1 MAIDE
6 VKGPGTGARA
16 IVENSGRVIQ
26 QSGVGDDA
34 GWSNAPFPALVA
46 DADGAVLALNDAARA
61 LFPRAVVG
69 DRLDVGCPSWLARA
83 HDEVTGRPDRP
94 AEPVRG
100 AVARRSFEARPVD
113 DRGAVVWWLVEDTDA
128 RLAREELR
136 VERER
141 AALLGRMSSALST
154 SLHPERCA
162 EVTARLAA
170 EHLADAAVVIAP
182 ARSGEHPVTHCVRDG
197 APTHSTP
204 AFDPYDV
211 PGLGEALQGF
221 PPVPSRWLD
230 PSSAP
235 GWLVPDGFGE
245 VASIVVTPLPG
256 HGVPAGALVLLRGA
270 GRPGFTEEEER
281 FARMFAARAGAAISA
296 ARMFAQQGAI
306 TDALMR
312 DLLPPVLQQIGG
324 VEYAGRYRASVDT
337 ERIGGDFYD
346 VHPAAGADDEDGE
359 ALAVLGDVCGKGLEA
374 AVLTGKVRTTLHALL
389 PLASDHQQ
397 VLNLLNNALLTSR
410 NSRFVTLVLASVR
423 RVGAHVRVRLTS
435 GGHLPPL
442 VLRAN
447 GEVREVATSGTL
459 VGVLPEITSTTADVT
474 LAPGETCLLYTDGI
488 TEALGGPMGDE
499 MFGEQRLRDA
509 LVDCAGMPADAI
521 VEHVHM
527 LASHWVGTGE
537 HDDIAV
543 LAITAP
549 RGRHL
554 TAVDGHGPGRYT
566 A

>member
-1 MAIDE
+1 ME
-6 VKGPGTGARA
+6 
-16 IVENSGRVIQ
+16 
-26 QSGVGDDA
+26 
-34 GWSNAPFPALVA
+34 
-46 DADGAVLALNDAARA
+46 
-61 LFPRAVVG
+61 
-69 DRLDVGCPSWLARA
+69 VGCPPWLARA
-83 HDEVTGRPDRP
+83 HQDFPGRPGGSTGS
-94 AEPVRG
+94 ARG
-100 AVARRSFEARPVD
+100 AVARRSFEAHPVGD

-154 SLHPERCA
+154 SLHPERCM

-170 EHLADAAVVIAP
+170 DHLADAAVVIAP
-182 ARSGEHPVTHCVRDG
+182 GRSGEHPLTHCVRGG
-197 APTHSTP
+197 APTNSVK

-221 PPVPSRWLD
+221 PPVPSRWID

-235 GWLVPDGFGE
+235 GWLVPSDFGLGE
-245 VASIVVTPLPG
+245 VTSVVVTPLPG
-256 HGVPAGALVLLRGA
+256 HGVPAGALVLLRGT
-270 GRPGFTEEEER
+270 GRPGFDEEEER
-281 FARMFAARAGAAISA
+281 FARLFAARAGAAISA

-312 DLLPPVLQQIGG
+312 DLLPPVLHQIGG

-346 VHPAAGADDEDGE
+346 VHPATGADEEGGE

-389 PLASDHQQ
+389 PLANDHQR
-397 VLNLLNNALLTSR
+397 VLGLLNDALLTSR

-488 TEALGGPMGDE
+488 TEALGGPMGGE

-527 LASHWVGTGE
+527 LASHWVGAGD

-549 RGRHL
+549 RGSHL